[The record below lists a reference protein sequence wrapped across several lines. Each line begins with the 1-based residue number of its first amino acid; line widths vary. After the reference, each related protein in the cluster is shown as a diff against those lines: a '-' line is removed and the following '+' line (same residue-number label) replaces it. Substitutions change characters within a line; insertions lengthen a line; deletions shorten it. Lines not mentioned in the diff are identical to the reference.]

1 MKRMSEEPKE
11 RKVGDVTA
19 RIESRKKLTLADL
32 QKAVDTINTFSSMY
46 LKATMA
52 IKRLERTQ
60 GQTGAPAKGGG
71 MAGMFGGAGND
82 PFTGMMMGA
91 VEQAVQQQAT
101 KMVEKKTA
109 GMELQGSA
117 GGVTE
122 EELAEAQ
129 GGLEGGT
136 EEGEEV
142 EE

>member
-1 MKRMSEEPKE
+1 MSEEPKE
-11 RKVGDVTA
+11 RKAGDLTA
-19 RIESRKKLTLADL
+19 RIEARKSLTLADL
-32 QKAVDTINTFSSMY
+32 QKAVDTINNFSSMY
-46 LKATMA
+46 RKATMA
-52 IKRLERTQ
+52 IKSLERAQ
-60 GQTGAPAKGGG
+60 GQTGTPAKGGG
-71 MAGMFGGAGND
+71 MAGMFGGAGSD

-109 GMELQGSA
+109 GMELPNAA
-117 GGVTE
+117 GEVTE